1 MNHIV
6 CILLSINL
14 NISLTPNLV
23 CFLDTSIASSF
34 VHGLRRMLA
43 RTTAPASPPPAVS
56 ASAPANVPASVPFPI
71 MSVEV
76 YSTSAN
82 DLQQVEKMLNDL
94 LSEECYTQEVTSK
107 HLALFSEQD
116 MKAMVARSQKKE
128 VQILQ
133 SGHDKLTVSGKKDDV
148 LTTAVDIQ
156 ELLLQVQERATRE
169 REEKRAYETLK
180 WEVADDVDWKPLP
193 SSISYDIELA
203 HHRNEKKVVLKDKKE
218 TYSVDLVKKTCTDS
232 KGTTRRIKRSLLGDS
247 DTGV

>member
-1 MNHIV
+1 MRKEAA
-6 CILLSINL
+6 LQSR
-14 NISLTPNLV
+14 
-23 CFLDTSIASSF
+23 ASQ
-34 VHGLRRMLA
+34 A
-43 RTTAPASPPPAVS
+43 TASPPPAVP
-56 ASAPANVPASVPFPI
+56 ASVPASVPFPI

-116 MKAMVARSQKKE
+116 MKAMVALGQTKE

-169 REEKRAYETLK
+169 REEKRAYETVQ
-180 WEVADDVDWKPLP
+180 WQMADDEVWKPL
-193 SSISYDIELA
+193 SSSVSYDIELA
-203 HHRNEKKVVLKDKKE
+203 HHRKEKEVVLKGQKD
-218 TYSVDLVKKTCTDS
+218 TYTVDLVKKTCTDS